1 LDREV
6 NFTREITIKPAYDCL
21 KVQPCVHGS
30 EKCGTV
36 PGHGHGRHNAEM
48 WMSLYN
54 DESEVVLV
62 IGTNWFRPETP
73 LSVQLPE
80 VSKGR
85 LIEFHSTTPQY
96 EGHYQ
101 VGSGSDGCP
110 RGWKSCFADYAYG
123 AAEEGWEALV
133 CKGSD
138 ADWEWLEGIWQG
150 KFGGA
155 E

>member
-1 LDREV
+1 MT
-6 NFTREITIKPAYDCL
+6 FTREITIKPAYDCL

-48 WMSLYN
+48 HLRLAT
-54 DESEVVLV
+54 EQSEVVWV
-62 IGTNWFRPETP
+62 AGTNWFLPETP

-85 LIEFHSTTPQY
+85 FVEWHSTTPQY
-96 EGHYQ
+96 EDHTPLG
-101 VGSGSDGCP
+101 GGKCP
-110 RGWKSCFADYAYG
+110 RQWDTCYLDQSYWASD
-123 AAEEGWEALV
+123 EGWVLLV
-133 CKGSD
+133 SKGTD
-138 ADWEWLEGIWQG
+138 AVWEWLEGIWQG

-155 E
+155 S